1 MCSEG
6 MPCLQS
12 RVGSVIKALQPIL
25 DVLSWNAKRLFSETN
40 SVVSNVQNNVNVLL
54 YLHGVLVSNKLNTC
68 GLLTIS
74 RYIYGLCW
82 FFPACMTIAFKQA
95 LFGSPHRRHRSLD
108 CLLLT
113 FHGSEG
119 SSVIPSEVVCQALSH
134 SHLIST
140 LMYDFCSNNLSTA

>member
-1 MCSEG
+1 M
-6 MPCLQS
+6 
-12 RVGSVIKALQPIL
+12 L
-25 DVLSWNAKRLFSETN
+25 DVLSWNAKHLFSETN

-54 YLHGVLVSNKLNTC
+54 FLHGVLVSNKLNTR

-74 RYIYGLCW
+74 RYVYHGLRW
-82 FFPACMTIAFKQA
+82 FFPACMTIAFKQV

-108 CLLLT
+108 RLLT

-140 LMYDFCSNNLSTA
+140 LMYDFCSNKLSTA